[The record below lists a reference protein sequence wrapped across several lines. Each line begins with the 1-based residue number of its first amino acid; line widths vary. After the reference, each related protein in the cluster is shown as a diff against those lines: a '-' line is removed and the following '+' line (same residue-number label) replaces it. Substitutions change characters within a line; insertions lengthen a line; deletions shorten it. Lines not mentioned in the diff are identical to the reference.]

1 MNDEERPSR
10 VTVVGIGAD
19 GWQGLPEPSRSAL
32 AAAGAIL
39 GSPRQLQLLPP
50 QIEARRVRWG
60 SPLRPSV
67 GPLVAKHRGEG
78 LVVLAS
84 GDPMHF
90 GVGRALAEEVGAKA
104 LRVLPHPS
112 SISLACARLGWPVED
127 VTVVSVVG
135 RPLGCVRAAVHDTAR
150 VLVLSSGAHTPAE
163 LAELLTSSG
172 HGGSTMTVLGDL
184 GSNTE
189 SCTCADA
196 RDWQVRD
203 VSALNVIGI
212 ECRREPGARRLGLT
226 PGLPDDGYATDGQ
239 LTKRDVRAVTLSALA
254 PAPRELL
261 WDVGGGSGSIS
272 IEWMRAHPTCR
283 AIVVESHPARAS
295 RIGANAKDL
304 GVPALQVVLGRAPEA
319 LAGLPTPHA
328 IFVGGGLTSPGVL
341 ERCWDDLVPGGRL
354 VANTVTLD
362 SEALL
367 FAAFRRLGGELTRIG
382 IEKATAVGSFSSWT
396 PSRPVTQ
403 WAVTKPR

>member
-1 MNDEERPSR
+1 MNDEERTSR
-10 VTVVGIGAD
+10 VLVVGIGAD
-19 GWQGLPEPSRSAL
+19 GWHGLAEPSRSAL

-39 GSPRQLQLLPP
+39 GSPRQLQMLPA
-50 QIEARRVRWG
+50 QIGARRVRWG

-67 GPLVAKHRGEG
+67 APLVATHRGEG

-90 GVGRALAEEVGAKA
+90 GVGRALAEEVGAQA

-112 SISLACARLGWPVED
+112 AISLACSRLGWPFED

-135 RPLGCVRAAVHDTAR
+135 RPLACVRAALHEAAR
-150 VLVLSSGAHTPAE
+150 VLVLSAGAHTPAE
-163 LAELLTSSG
+163 LAELLTGSG
-172 HGGSTMTVLGDL
+172 HGDSMMTVLGDL
-184 GSNTE
+184 GGETE
-189 SCTCADA
+189 SRTCASA
-196 RDWQVRD
+196 RNWQMWD
-203 VSALNVIGI
+203 VSALNVVGI
-212 ECRREPGARRLGLT
+212 ECRRDPEARRLGLT
-226 PGLPDDGYATDGQ
+226 PGLPDDAYATDGQ
-239 LTKRDVRAVTLSALA
+239 LTKRDVRAVTLAALS
-254 PAPRELL
+254 PAPGELL

-283 AIVVESHPARAS
+283 AIVVESHPVRAG
-295 RIGANAKDL
+295 RIGANAQAL
-304 GVPALQVVLGRAPEA
+304 GVPALRVVLGRAPEA
-319 LAGLPTPHA
+319 LAGLPTPEA
-328 IFVGGGLTSPGVL
+328 IFVGGGLTSAGLL

-367 FAAFRRLGGELTRIG
+367 FEAFRRLGGEMTRIG

-396 PSRPVTQ
+396 PARPVTQ
-403 WAVTKPR
+403 WSVTKPQ